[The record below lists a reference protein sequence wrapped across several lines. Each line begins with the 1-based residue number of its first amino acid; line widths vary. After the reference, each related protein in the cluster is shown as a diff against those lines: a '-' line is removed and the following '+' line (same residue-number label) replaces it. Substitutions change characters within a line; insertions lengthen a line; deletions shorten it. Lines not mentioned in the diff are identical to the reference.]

1 MTLRFSV
8 VTASFNRADMIVD
21 AIESVRAQKWPAVQ
35 HIVVDGGSTDDT
47 SSVLARYPDLDVSI
61 GPDKGVFDAW
71 NKGFS
76 RATGDI
82 VCILNS
88 DDLLAPD
95 TFARAAAAF
104 ARDPALE
111 VVSGPALNFVER
123 DDLDW
128 DVVYEHRE
136 TPGPTLAIDRLAIW
150 GPCINARFVRRTTFA
165 RFLPFD
171 LAYPLGADNEF
182 FLRLAQAQPRAA
194 YLDDFVYYYRTHPG
208 SLSMDREQRN
218 LLRGT
223 QLTLQVVERFL
234 ARKDLTRADRDALHE
249 HHALRCVA
257 NAMALARR
265 GALAHAVRLLIRGF
279 RVTPGLVPALL
290 ARRARRSAM
299 PPQTTR
305 RMAPPRYFRA
315 ASSSS

>member
-1 MTLRFSV
+1 MTPRFSV
-8 VTASFNRADMIVD
+8 VTASYNRADMIGD
-21 AIESVRAQKWPAVQ
+21 AIASVRAQNWPEVE

-47 SSVLARYPDLDVSI
+47 PAVLARYLDIDVSI
-61 GPDKGVFDAW
+61 GPDEGVFDAW
-71 NKGFS
+71 NKGFA

-88 DDLLAPD
+88 DDLLAPN
-95 TFARAAAAF
+95 TFARVAAAF

-111 VVSGPALNFVER
+111 IVSGPALNFVER
-123 DDLDW
+123 DDGDW

-136 TPGPTLAIDRLAIW
+136 APGPTLAIDRLAIW
-150 GPCINARFVRRTTFA
+150 GPCINARFVRRATFA

-182 FLRLAQAQPRAA
+182 FLRLAQARPRAA
-194 YLDDFVYYYRTHPG
+194 YLDDFVYFYRTHPG

-223 QLTLQVVERFL
+223 ELTLGVVERFL
-234 ARKDLTRADRDALHE
+234 ARTDLTRPDRDALHE
-249 HHALRCVA
+249 HHAVRCVA
-257 NAMALARR
+257 NAIALARR
-265 GALAHAVRLLIRGF
+265 GAVAHAVRLLIRGF

-290 ARRARRSAM
+290 ARRARRRVL

-315 ASSSS
+315 ARSSS